1 MAEAGRDGGA
11 PPTVETA
18 IDTAPLGRMQ
28 IGVFVLCIVASVLD
42 GFDTQS
48 IAFVAPAISADWAVS
63 QLAFGFVFS
72 ATLLGS
78 VVGSAAFGLLADRI
92 GRRRLII
99 ATTAMFGLFSAACAL
114 AASFEQLLLF
124 RFLGGLGMGGLI
136 PNMLALAAE
145 YAPRRIRST
154 IVTFVLWGFP
164 LGAVFGGMLSA
175 PLLEHAGWR
184 AVFWLGAVAPLLLA
198 LAMIPLMPESLRY
211 LSLDPRRRDEVV
223 RLLGR
228 IAPDQAD
235 EVVIERPRAEA
246 GKPGLAQIF
255 AAGLA
260 LPTLILAISLFLSLF
275 LTYALINWTP
285 TLLTK
290 SGLSVSDGIFGAVA
304 LNLGGIVGS
313 YFFSQ
318 GLDRVA
324 RPPLL
329 LAAGYGAAAAA
340 IALTSLGGGSPA
352 IALSLLLLC
361 GLFQIGAQLSL
372 TAYTTATFPVR
383 LRGTGIGFVQAVGR
397 TGSLIGPVVGG
408 LLLSR
413 GVEPGAL
420 LRLSAIPALLCA
432 IALLILGFARPR
444 PSSRENHQ

>member
-1 MAEAGRDGGA
+1 
-11 PPTVETA
+11 
-18 IDTAPLGRMQ
+18 MQ

-48 IAFVAPAISADWAVS
+48 IAFVAPAISADWSVS

-124 RFLGGLGMGGLI
+124 RFLGGLGMGADPEHAG
-136 PNMLALAAE
+136 AG
-145 YAPRRIRST
+145 RRICAAPDTVEDRDLRAVGLS
-154 IVTFVLWGFP
+154 